1 MLCLDARRP
10 PLEELY
16 PDDDLEEMDPILRG
30 NQGYRLWYLSC
41 QRWNGRGVYNEL
53 DDGTRIDFRVTKP
66 HVCVPD
72 DIAKQAKRVEDVIVE
87 EASDPAAVLSLRSIH
102 EAHTQNLEPLVRAR
116 VRTVLQLKNKMSKRR
131 KKRVPPR

>member
-1 MLCLDARRP
+1 
-10 PLEELY
+10 
-16 PDDDLEEMDPILRG
+16 MDPILRG

-131 KKRVPPR
+131 KKRVPPRYSYET